1 MPKIELTYAQIHDLG
16 ELISIA
22 QRTAAGDREFW
33 ESKSAVT
40 AGYYSHLIESGR
52 EIRKKLKEAKDN
64 ASVCVP
70 SDRRFQRK
78 NINKSAS

>member
-1 MPKIELTYAQIHDLG
+1 MPKIELTYSQIHDLG

-33 ESKSAVT
+33 ENKSAIT

-52 EIRKKLKEAKDN
+52 EIRKKLKEAKDSE
-64 ASVCVP
+64 SVCIS
-70 SDRRFQRK
+70 SDRGFQRK
-78 NINKSAS
+78 NHSKSAS